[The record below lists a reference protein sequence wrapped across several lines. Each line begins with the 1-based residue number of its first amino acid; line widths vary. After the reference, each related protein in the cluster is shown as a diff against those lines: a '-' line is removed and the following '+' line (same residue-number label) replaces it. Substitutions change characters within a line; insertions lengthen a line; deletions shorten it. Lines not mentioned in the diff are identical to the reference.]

1 MKFPLITNYL
11 SERGSFVLS
20 VLSIWGLL
28 LAWTTISGIVS
39 VVDVGGEGREVEVVE
54 IAGVEDDWSSLL
66 VALSSNEGQLIC
78 CEWLVLLRRSSKAFN
93 ARCLE
98 KELKKWSMNYYRTQI
113 HSYRPI
119 PKQVQVLLIYYH
131 IHHLILL
138 HWYFQWNV
146 S

>member
-98 KELKKWSMNYYRTQI
+98 KE
-113 HSYRPI
+113 
-119 PKQVQVLLIYYH
+119 
-131 IHHLILL
+131 
-138 HWYFQWNV
+138 
-146 S
+146 